1 MFKFK
6 IGCIFILAKLRYR
19 NGHIERRTKKPEHGK
34 NPQQGYKARSLFKK
48 RAPQSRIQIQKKRQ
62 AVFGNAGHFSSALQR
77 RYFYTRMLLART
89 QELPAFQ
96 AAKNKC

>member
-62 AVFGNAGHFSSALQR
+62 AVFRNAGHFSSALQR
-77 RYFYTRMLLART
+77 SYFYTRMLLART
-89 QELPAFQ
+89 QELPTFQ